1 MELLAQIVRFVEEYQ
16 PPIVAA
22 EFVDADGHCHT
33 FVEKVAIFTP
43 EWLRADSKYPH
54 PGVIRC
60 EVVGRERDGRNRE
73 LVRVTTDRPDSVE
86 STEGQSEFV
95 VLPNQLSAPSFG

>member
-1 MELLAQIVRFVEEYQ
+1 MELLVQIVRFVEEYQ

-33 FVEKVAIFTP
+33 FVEKVALFTTD
-43 EWLRADSKYPH
+43 WLRADSKYPR

-60 EVVGRERDGRNRE
+60 EVVGRWRDGRNRD

-86 STEGQSEFV
+86 STEGLSEFV
-95 VLPNQLSAPSFG
+95 VLAAQLSPPSVG